1 MNHLCD
7 DLGGCLCTFPLP
19 WEFENGP
26 PLLINIKSDGTPEIS
41 QLRYF
46 SWGHPGGCLV
56 GSLDGFEVIETGEAN
71 DSRDM

>member
-1 MNHLCD
+1 MRRFGRLS
-7 DLGGCLCTFPLP
+7 LYISIAMGLRKRPA
-19 WEFENGP
+19 
-26 PLLINIKSDGTPEIS
+26 LLINIKSDGTPEIS